1 MVKITAAVAVKAKS
15 PLEFR
20 ELELADPE
28 GNEILVRTVAT
39 GICHTDLLLRDGI
52 FGPPAPVIPG
62 HEGVGIVEAVG
73 SEVQGLKIGDAVAL
87 SQSSCGFCSDCRR
100 SHPMNCRNY
109 TQYNLTGVR
118 PNGKKAIICED
129 AAINIKSNFVGQSS
143 FATHILATENNA
155 AKLPST
161 NFDLTNAAPLGC
173 GMATGAGTVI
183 NAMKPDIGSSIA
195 IFGAGAVGMA
205 AVMAS
210 KVRRCGTIIIVD
222 LNERRLAMAKELGA
236 THAIKGRDPDVV
248 EQIQKLT
255 DGGADFSVDA
265 VGVIPAILNAIKCT
279 RAGGHTVLLGLD
291 ALGRDIPIPLDLMVF
306 NRKIQG
312 AILGDQIPQ
321 LFIPQMVELNQAGL
335 FPFEKLVTK
344 YPFEKINEAI
354 ADAEAGRV
362 IKPVIVF
369 Q

>member
-1 MVKITAAVAVKAKS
+1 MVKITAAVAVKPKA

-62 HEGVGIVEAVG
+62 HEGVGIVEAIGADVQSLKVG
-73 SEVQGLKIGDAVAL
+73 DHVAL
-87 SQSSCGFCSDCRR
+87 SQSSCGFCADCRR
-100 SHPMNCRNY
+100 SHPMNCQNY
-109 TQYNLTGVR
+109 TQYNLTGLR
-118 PNGKKAIICED
+118 PNGKKALLCDEVGIG
-129 AAINIKSNFVGQSS
+129 SNFVGQSS

-155 AKLPST
+155 ALLPKE

-183 NAMKPDIGSSIA
+183 NAMKPEIGSTIA
-195 IFGAGAVGMA
+195 VFGAGAVGMA
-205 AVMAS
+205 AVMAA
-210 KVRRCGTIIIVD
+210 KVRRCSKIIIVD
-222 LNERRLAMAKELGA
+222 LNQQRLDMAKELGA
-236 THAIKGRDPDVV
+236 THAINGEDTDVV
-248 EQIQKLT
+248 EQIHALT
-255 DGGADFSVDA
+255 GGGADFAIDA
-265 VGVIPAILNAIKCT
+265 VGIIPVILNSIKCT
-279 RAGGHTVLLGLD
+279 RAGGHVVLLGLD
-291 ALGRDIPIPLDLMVF
+291 ALGKDIPIPLDLMVF

-335 FPFEKLVTK
+335 FPFQKLITK

-369 Q
+369 N